1 MLSEYNDFAK
11 PLDKNSYDACI
22 AAIDRADFFVI
33 LVGSRVGGLY
43 DQNDGVSITRMEYR
57 KAYERAKS
65 GNLKLVA
72 FVRKELL
79 DVREDRKALEQVLVG
94 DYQKSHELT
103 DEEIKDIL
111 NHKSN
116 VVNDAALIFDFLKE
130 IGRIEEMKAA
140 MAGKSAFPPANW
152 IHPFAS
158 FQEVID
164 ALRVAFGV
172 SHGLARIA
180 LEQNLRRELLRNLQ
194 NVTVKASKGEV
205 LPIYLFASAARR
217 QLQGGLRDVSSIDG
231 KALKEL
237 GIFCICGTVKA
248 TWLST
253 RALDQAIASGVFL
266 EFDSSSNTFRSGAL
280 ENAMHDLR
288 NTIERIQK
296 EEEIFENR
304 RPDFIMNTQPLGDDS
319 PVDVP
324 NMDLAAPMAIH
335 DHQKDMVFLSRALL
349 KALQGDTTR
358 LEAVQLHPSSPFL
371 PDAQQLEREIPTLKE
386 IEDWAAS

>member
-1 MLSEYNDFAK
+1 MLSEYNDFTK
-11 PLDKNSYDACI
+11 PLDSNSYDACI

-43 DQNDGVSITRMEYR
+43 EQNAGVSITRMEYR
-57 KAYERAKS
+57 RAYERAKN
-65 GNLKLVA
+65 GNVKLIA

-79 DVREDRKALEQVLVG
+79 DVREDRKALEQVLVV

-116 VVNDAALIFDFLKE
+116 FVNDAALIFDFLKE
-130 IGRIEEMKAA
+130 IGRVEEMKAA

-152 IHPFAS
+152 IHAFAS
-158 FQEVID
+158 FQEVIE

-180 LEQNLRRELLRNLQ
+180 IEQNLKRELLRNLQ
-194 NVTVKASKGEV
+194 KLTTKSSKGEV
-205 LPIYLFASAARR
+205 LPMYLFASAARR
-217 QLQGGLRDVSSIDG
+217 QVLGGLQDVSTIDG
-231 KALKEL
+231 EALKRL
-237 GIFCICGTVKA
+237 GIFCICGTVKGS
-248 TWLST
+248 WLST
-253 RALDQAIASGVFL
+253 RALDQAIASGAFL
-266 EFDSSSNTFRSGAL
+266 EFDSSSNTYKSGVL

-304 RPDFIMNTQPLGDDS
+304 RPDFIVNRQISGENS

-324 NMDLAAPMAIH
+324 NRDLVVPLAIH
-335 DHQKDMVFLSRALL
+335 DHQKDMVSLSRALL
-349 KALQGDTTR
+349 KSLQGDTTE
-358 LEAVQLHPSSPFL
+358 LQTVQLHPSTPFL
-371 PDAQQLEREIPTLKE
+371 PEAQQLEREIPTLKQ